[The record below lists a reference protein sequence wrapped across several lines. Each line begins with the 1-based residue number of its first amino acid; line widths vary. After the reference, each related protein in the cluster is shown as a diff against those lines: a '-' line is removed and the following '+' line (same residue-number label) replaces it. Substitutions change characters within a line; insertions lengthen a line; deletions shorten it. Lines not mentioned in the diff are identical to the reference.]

1 MGIDYRS
8 NYEIAL
14 ERELRELFNEAVYG
28 EAEPNYDEY
37 TTDFSAKIKDR
48 REKWRNDSRPPG
60 IRGRKKNNG
69 NGQIASGASV
79 KIISNEIKRW
89 CKMNIQKISLFW
101 LKKLRL
107 AKTMK
112 EKIRAMTAL
121 TAIEKHAS
129 YISRILDQASQG
141 LAK

>member
-1 MGIDYRS
+1 
-8 NYEIAL
+8 
-14 ERELRELFNEAVYG
+14 
-28 EAEPNYDEY
+28 
-37 TTDFSAKIKDR
+37 
-48 REKWRNDSRPPG
+48 
-60 IRGRKKNNG
+60 
-69 NGQIASGASV
+69 
-79 KIISNEIKRW
+79 
-89 CKMNIQKISLFW
+89 MNIQKISLFW

-129 YISRILDQASQG
+129 PYIGRILDQASQS

>member
-1 MGIDYRS
+1 MLMPIGHSEPFAFTRKES
-8 NYEIAL
+8 GNL
-14 ERELRELFNEAVYG
+14 LLFA
-28 EAEPNYDEY
+28 
-37 TTDFSAKIKDR
+37 TDPD
-48 REKWRNDSRPPG
+48 
-60 IRGRKKNNG
+60 G

-121 TAIEKHAS
+121 TAIEKHAP